1 MNINGKLEAIP
12 HSLAKKM
19 ERDKSRKSP
28 KGSPKQSRS
37 PKFINEKLP
46 EVRRNLR

>member
-1 MNINGKLEAIP
+1 VNINGKLEAIT

-28 KGSPKQSRS
+28 KHSRS